1 MEAPRRGQLVA
12 SLCFTRAAVLE
23 GATAHATLPALDMAR
38 ATQFY
43 TEKVGAVPREST
55 EGGAFFSVGDSM
67 FSIYP
72 TPNPT
77 RGGHTQMGLRVP
89 DARAAVAELRSRGVV
104 FEEYDFPGLKT
115 VDGIADVPGGSAAWF
130 KDTEDNTIGLL
141 QLN

>member
-1 MEAPRRGQLVA
+1 M
-12 SLCFTRAAVLE
+12 LE

-141 QLN
+141 QLNP